1 MRLLVTSALGGDE
14 TRLAELRALGHDVLF
29 LQDERGPLPEGA
41 RDVDGVVCNALFLHH
56 DVAEFPNLRF
66 VQLTSAGL
74 DRAPVDAFAAR
85 GVALFNARGVYSIP
99 LAEWLVMQL
108 LQVTKRARFFLRN
121 QDERRW
127 QKARD
132 LTELAGR
139 TACIVGFGDVGRE
152 VAKRLRAFDVRIVA
166 VDAAPIDSP
175 LADEATGVDAVGRAL
190 AAADFVVLTVPLTPD
205 TRHLID
211 DAAPTVMKPDAVP
224 VNVSRV
230 GVIDEDALGS
240 ALAAAD
246 FVVLTVPLTPDTR
259 HLIDDAALTL
269 MKPDAVLVNVSRG
282 GVIDEVALV
291 RALESGRFA
300 GVALD
305 VFEHEPLDPAS
316 PLWGFER
323 VLITPHNSFVS
334 DRTPERLFRLV
345 LTNLAS
351 VDTAAGAA
359 TAGGH

>member
-1 MRLLVTSALGGDE
+1 MKLLVTSALGGDE
-14 TRLAELRALGHDVLF
+14 SRLAELRALGHDVLF

-41 RDVDGVVCNALFLHH
+41 CDVDGVVCNALFLHH
-56 DVAEFPNLRF
+56 DAAEFPNLRF

-74 DRAPVDAFAAR
+74 DRAPVVAFVAR
-85 GVALFNARGVYSIP
+85 GVALFNAKGVYSVP
-99 LAEWLVMQL
+99 LAEWVVLQL

-139 TACIVGFGDVGRE
+139 TACIIGFGDVGRE

-175 LADEATGVDAVGRAL
+175 LSDETLGVDALGSGL
-190 AAADFVVLTVPLTPD
+190 AAADFVVLTVPFTPD

-211 DAAPTVMKPDAVP
+211 EVA
-224 VNVSRV
+224 
-230 GVIDEDALGS
+230 I
-240 ALAAAD
+240 
-246 FVVLTVPLTPDTR
+246 
-259 HLIDDAALTL
+259 TL

-282 GVIDEVALV
+282 AVIDEDALV
-291 RALESGRFA
+291 RALEAGRFA

-305 VFEHEPLDPAS
+305 VFDTEPLDPAS

-334 DRTPERLFRLV
+334 DRTPERL
-345 LTNLAS
+345 LAS
-351 VDTAAGAA
+351 LIRNLEEQR
-359 TAGGH
+359 